1 MQKNQ
6 LHTIPTY
13 LEAREKSSSHYKYI
27 PKKIFQTF
35 YTNEVPKHLY
45 DVVQTWINKN
55 PDWEYHLFDD
65 KQSRKFIEQ
74 HFSKIELDAYDEL
87 LPGGCKA
94 DLWRYCVLYVHGGI
108 YADIKQQ
115 LFLSLNK
122 IIHHD
127 LEFLSIKDRN
137 LPGNAFNGYIYQA
150 FICSKPKHPFLK
162 KAINMIC
169 KNVQKGYYGPDCLHI
184 SGPALLGKAIN
195 CCLKRPSRTEIK
207 TGLNIYQDFKFIL
220 WPCFDSNKIVLTDKN
235 IEAIKVEYARFR
247 KYLYKNS
254 PVGKR
259 HYNELWTQGKSYISK
274 KRKNSARQYY
284 WIKEDINFILKNELK
299 KEPIYIGGFLSRET
313 DLFSSKGKLGLKIEV
328 NGRTVKLNP
337 NIKLGYFNF
346 LIPTPPPNGNSKI
359 TIRIILLGVGFT
371 NFLAY
376 LGRITLPIPMPKFFR
391 NFLNSYRCQNKN
403 KRLIIHNTKTLK
415 KYCVIIENT
424 KRIS

>member
-1 MQKNQ
+1 MQINFQKKDQ
-6 LHTIPTY
+6 LRNLPHY
-13 LEAREKSSSHYKYI
+13 LQPRGKSSSHYKYI

-45 DVVQTWINKN
+45 DVVQTWITKN

-94 DLWRYCVLYVHGGI
+94 DLWRYCVLYVHGGV

-122 IIHHD
+122 IIPHD
-127 LEFLSIKDRN
+127 VEFLSIKDRN
-137 LPGNAFNGYIYQA
+137 LLGNAFNGYIYQA

-184 SGPALLGKAIN
+184 SGPALMGKAIN
-195 CCLKRPSRTEIK
+195 SCLKRPSLTEIK

-235 IEAIKVEYARFR
+235 IEAIKVEYAGYR

-254 PVGKR
+254 PIGKES
-259 HYNELWTQGKSYISK
+259 YGSLWYQGKSYANKQRADPSRRREKHWIRDDITFVIRGHSNK
-274 KRKNSARQYY
+274 KNI
-284 WIKEDINFILKNELK
+284 WIQ
-299 KEPIYIGGFLSRET
+299 GCLSRHT
-313 DLFSSKGKLGLKIEV
+313 NLFSSKGKLGLKIKI
-328 NGRTVKLNP
+328 NGRT
-337 NIKLGYFNF
+337 IKVYPSIRVGHFNF
-346 LIPTPPPNGNSKI
+346 CLPLSIQNDSLKI
-359 TIRIILLGVGFT
+359 VIKIILLGVGFT

-376 LGRITLPIPMPKFFR
+376 LGRVTELTPMPKIVR
-391 NFLNSYRCQNKN
+391 NLLNSYRGQHKN
-403 KRLIIHNTKTLK
+403 RRLVIHKLLFNSQ
-415 KYCVIIENT
+415 E
-424 KRIS
+424 